1 MWCRGIRGAITVSAN
16 TREEILN
23 ATQELLQALVLANGI
38 QKDDVACAILTTT
51 PDLNAEFPALAARRI
66 GWTETALLCGH
77 EMEVPGSLNKCI
89 RVLIMLNTE
98 KAAKDM
104 VHVYLRGA
112 EILRPDVV
120 NKNKNTNKD

>member
-16 TREEILN
+16 TREEILD

-66 GWTETALLCGH
+66 CWTETALLCGH

-89 RVLIMLNTE
+89 RILIMLNTE

-120 NKNKNTNKD
+120 NKNKNTTKD

>member
-16 TREEILN
+16 TREEILD
-23 ATQELLQALVLANGI
+23 ASQELLQALVLANGI

-89 RVLIMLNTE
+89 RILIMLNTE

-120 NKNKNTNKD
+120 NKNKNTTKD

>member
-16 TREEILN
+16 TREEILD

-89 RVLIMLNTE
+89 RILIMLNTE

-120 NKNKNTNKD
+120 NKNKNTTKD

>member
-16 TREEILN
+16 TREEILD
-23 ATQELLQALVLANGI
+23 ASQELLLALVLANGI

-89 RVLIMLNTE
+89 RILIMLNTE

-120 NKNKNTNKD
+120 NKNKNTTKD

>member
-89 RVLIMLNTE
+89 RILIMLNTE